1 MTDPRPDLK
10 YDSPEW
16 TLLLQALDKHCPS
29 HAREF
34 VGIMHG
40 FRCAGLRLHRGAKG
54 YVLRPDFDPSSK
66 WRTKEEYET
75 DRNQWLMPWSD
86 NIVGILQA
94 LTKEMVTVDAS

>member
-1 MTDPRPDLK
+1 MDPRPDLK

-16 TLLLQALDKHCPS
+16 TILLQALDEHCQS
-29 HAREF
+29 REF

-54 YVLRPDFDPSSK
+54 YVLRPDFDPTSK

-75 DRNQWLMPWSD
+75 DRNQWLMPWQED
-86 NIVGILQA
+86 IVRILQA
-94 LTKEMVTVDAS
+94 LTKEGVA

>member
-1 MTDPRPDLK
+1 MMVDPRPDLK

-16 TLLLQALDKHCPS
+16 TKLLQSLDKHSPS
-29 HAREF
+29 REF
-34 VGIMHG
+34 VGVMHG

-75 DRNQWLMPWSD
+75 DRNQWLMPWADS
-86 NIVGILQA
+86 IVEILQA
-94 LTKEMVTVDAS
+94 LTKEVAV

>member
-29 HAREF
+29 REF

-40 FRCAGLRLHRGAKG
+40 FRCAGLRLHRGPKG
-54 YVLRPDFDPSSK
+54 YVLRPDFDPATSK
-66 WRTKEEYET
+66 WRTKEEYDK
-75 DRNQWLMPWSD
+75 DRDQWLMPWADS
-86 NIVGILQA
+86 IVGILQA
-94 LTKEMVTVDAS
+94 LTKEVAR